1 MKFNPCRGTSVAW
14 DNFKRFVETITDK
27 ETLHDTVGIIC
38 QTITDE
44 EPIDQEPGNDENLS
58 SEVETC
64 FTTEVTEAIQETLH
78 QKKRRRT

>member
-14 DNFKRFVETITDK
+14 DNFERFVETITVK
-27 ETLHDTVGIIC
+27 ETLHDTVGITC

-64 FTTEVTEAIQETLH
+64 FTREVTEAIHETLH